1 MSARLTL
8 IIPFLLVAG
17 LIAIFVIARPFDR
30 MSQGTPPVEDL
41 NIEFVKIDADGF
53 HVSVRAAG
61 SQPIA
66 VAQVQVDSAYRTFTQ
81 TPPGPISHLGS
92 AEFFIPYV
100 WVKGDTYHLLFV
112 TRAGLTFAH
121 TIETAVAT
129 PSHDA
134 TNLMTLALI
143 GLFVGFVPILI
154 GFGFYPGLASFGE
167 QGRNFAMALT
177 IGLLV
182 FLFIDTMEEGL
193 DIAATALSSLKATG
207 AVWLGAL
214 VTLLMLLA
222 VGRRSGKPPEGV
234 ALALFIAIGI
244 GIHNLGEGLAIGAS
258 FAVGEVALASFLV
271 LGFAIHNVTEGIAIL
286 APVRRENVSPLLL
299 LGLALIAGAPAALG
313 TIVGTFAVSPF
324 WTALAFGVGAG
335 AILQV
340 IIEVGAA
347 MQRAASSAT
356 PIWFTR
362 AGISGF
368 LGGIVVMFATAF
380 LIQG

>member
-1 MSARLTL
+1 MSARLSL
-8 IIPFLLVAG
+8 IVPFLLVAG
-17 LIAIFVIARPFDR
+17 LVAIFLIFRPFDR
-30 MSQGTPPVEDL
+30 LSQGTPPSEDIS
-41 NIEFVKIDADGF
+41 IEFVKIDAEGF

-61 SQPIA
+61 SEPVS

-92 AEFFIPYV
+92 AVFLIPYS
-100 WVKGDTYHLLFV
+100 WINGDTYHLRFV
-112 TRAGLTFAH
+112 TRSGLTFDH
-121 TIETAVAT
+121 TIEAAIVTPTHDVA
-129 PSHDA
+129 
-134 TNLMTLALI
+134 NLLSLALI
-143 GLFVGFVPILI
+143 GLFVGVVPILI
-154 GFGFYPGLASFGE
+154 GYAFYPGLVSFGE
-167 QGRNFAMALT
+167 QGRHFAMALT

-182 FLFIDTMEEGL
+182 FLLLDTLQEGL
-193 DIAATALSSLKATG
+193 DVAATAISSLKATT
-207 AVWLGAL
+207 AVWLGGL
-214 VTLLMLLA
+214 VTLLTLLA
-222 VGRRSGKPPEGV
+222 IGRRSGKPPEGV
-234 ALALFIAIGI
+234 SLALFIAIGI

-286 APVRRENVSPLLL
+286 APVRRENVSPFLLI
-299 LGLALIAGAPAALG
+299 GLALIAGAPASLG

-340 IIEVGAA
+340 IIEVGSA
-347 MQRAASSAT
+347 MQRSTSGAT
-356 PIWFTR
+356 QIWFSR